1 MERLQKVIANS
12 GFCSRRKAE
21 ELISQGKVK
30 VNNQIVTEQG
40 TKVSNDDRIEINGT
54 LLPLKEEKEY
64 YLLYKPEKTISS
76 VKDEKGRKTV
86 TELIPSKGRIYP
98 VGRLDYDTTGVLLLT
113 NDGELT
119 NILTHPKNKI
129 EKFYRAK
136 VTGVVTREEVMKIKK
151 GIEIEGRKTIPTYV
165 KVKKVNQE
173 TQTTTIYLGINE
185 GRKGSRLYDVRY
197 YLSNNRDLANT
208 YGNNYSK
215 VTEHFAL
222 IGINEGRDASST
234 FKISVYKS
242 ANNDLKNA
250 FGNDNLSYYIHYMN
264 FGVKE
269 NRKAY

>member
-1 MERLQKVIANS
+1 MERRIEMERLQKVIANS

-86 TELIPSKGRIYP
+86 TDLIPSKGRIYP

-151 GIEIEGRKTIPTYV
+151 GREIEGRKTIPTYV

-173 TQTTTIYLGINE
+173 TQTTIIYLGINE
-185 GRKGSRLYDVRY
+185 GRNHIVKKIMSALGHKVIELKRERVAFLTLDGLKKGDYRPLTIKEVKKLY
-197 YLSNNRDLANT
+197 S
-208 YGNNYSK
+208 
-215 VTEHFAL
+215 
-222 IGINEGRDASST
+222 
-234 FKISVYKS
+234 
-242 ANNDLKNA
+242 LK
-250 FGNDNLSYYIHYMN
+250 
-264 FGVKE
+264 
-269 NRKAY
+269 

>member
-1 MERLQKVIANS
+1 MERRIEMERLQKVIANS

-86 TELIPSKGRIYP
+86 TELIPSRGRIYP

-136 VTGVVTREEVMKIKK
+136 VTGVVTREEIMKIKK

-173 TQTTTIYLGINE
+173 TQTTIIYLGINE
-185 GRKGSRLYDVRY
+185 GRNHIVKKIMSALGHKVIELKRERVAFLTLDGLKKGDYRPLTIKEVKKLY
-197 YLSNNRDLANT
+197 S
-208 YGNNYSK
+208 
-215 VTEHFAL
+215 
-222 IGINEGRDASST
+222 
-234 FKISVYKS
+234 
-242 ANNDLKNA
+242 LK
-250 FGNDNLSYYIHYMN
+250 
-264 FGVKE
+264 
-269 NRKAY
+269 

>member
-86 TELIPSKGRIYP
+86 TDLIPSKGRIYP

-151 GIEIEGRKTIPTYV
+151 GIEIEGRKTIPIYV

-173 TQTTTIYLGINE
+173 TQTTIIYLGINE
-185 GRKGSRLYDVRY
+185 GRNHIVKKIMSALGHKVIELKRERVAFLTLDGLKKGDYRPLTIKEVKKLY
-197 YLSNNRDLANT
+197 S
-208 YGNNYSK
+208 
-215 VTEHFAL
+215 
-222 IGINEGRDASST
+222 
-234 FKISVYKS
+234 
-242 ANNDLKNA
+242 LK
-250 FGNDNLSYYIHYMN
+250 
-264 FGVKE
+264 
-269 NRKAY
+269 

>member
-1 MERLQKVIANS
+1 MERRIEMERLQKVIANS

-119 NILTHPKNKI
+119 NILTHPKNKV

-151 GIEIEGRKTIPTYV
+151 GREIEGRKTIPTYV

-173 TQTTTIYLGINE
+173 TQTTIIYLGINE
-185 GRKGSRLYDVRY
+185 GRNHIVKKIMSALGHKVIELKRERVAFLTLDGLKKGDYRPLTIKEVKKLY
-197 YLSNNRDLANT
+197 S
-208 YGNNYSK
+208 
-215 VTEHFAL
+215 
-222 IGINEGRDASST
+222 
-234 FKISVYKS
+234 
-242 ANNDLKNA
+242 LK
-250 FGNDNLSYYIHYMN
+250 
-264 FGVKE
+264 
-269 NRKAY
+269 

>member
-40 TKVSNDDRIEINGT
+40 IKVSNDDRIEINGT

-136 VTGVVTREEVMKIKK
+136 VTGVVTREEIMKIKK
-151 GIEIEGRKTIPTYV
+151 GIEMTSTQFKNILSKYGVVEIEA
-165 KVKKVNQE
+165 
-173 TQTTTIYLGINE
+173 LGYPFDPNYME
-185 GRKGSRLYDVRY
+185 AMMVAKDV
-197 YLSNNRDLANT
+197 AMA
-208 YGNNYSK
+208 
-215 VTEHFAL
+215 V
-222 IGINEGRDASST
+222 
-234 FKISVYKS
+234 
-242 ANNDLKNA
+242 
-250 FGNDNLSYYIHYMN
+250 
-264 FGVKE
+264 
-269 NRKAY
+269 

>member
-119 NILTHPKNKI
+119 NILTHPKNKV

-151 GIEIEGRKTIPTYV
+151 GREIEGRKTIPTYV

-173 TQTTTIYLGINE
+173 TQTTIIYLGINE
-185 GRKGSRLYDVRY
+185 GRNHIVKKIMSALGHKVIELKRERVAFLTLDGLKKGDYRPLTIKEVKKLY
-197 YLSNNRDLANT
+197 S
-208 YGNNYSK
+208 
-215 VTEHFAL
+215 
-222 IGINEGRDASST
+222 
-234 FKISVYKS
+234 
-242 ANNDLKNA
+242 LK
-250 FGNDNLSYYIHYMN
+250 
-264 FGVKE
+264 
-269 NRKAY
+269 

>member
-54 LLPLKEEKEY
+54 LLPSKEEKEY

-173 TQTTTIYLGINE
+173 TQTTIIYLGINE
-185 GRKGSRLYDVRY
+185 GRNHIVKKIMSALGHKVIELKRERVAFLTLDGLKKGDYRPLTIKEVKKLY
-197 YLSNNRDLANT
+197 S
-208 YGNNYSK
+208 
-215 VTEHFAL
+215 
-222 IGINEGRDASST
+222 
-234 FKISVYKS
+234 
-242 ANNDLKNA
+242 LK
-250 FGNDNLSYYIHYMN
+250 
-264 FGVKE
+264 
-269 NRKAY
+269 